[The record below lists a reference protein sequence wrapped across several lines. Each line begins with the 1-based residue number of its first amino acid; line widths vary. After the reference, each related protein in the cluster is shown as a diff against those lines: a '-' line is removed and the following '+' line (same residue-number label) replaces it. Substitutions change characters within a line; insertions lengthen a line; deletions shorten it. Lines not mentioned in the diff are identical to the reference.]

1 MVALHPKNTR
11 PRRKPF
17 WIVYDEMEEFKE
29 LAREDREEDIRRPQ
43 GMQTIMKTQ
52 NKKGGLNYENPK
64 SLPLQRFDGRID
76 SCPGRQ
82 RMWPD
87 SGKDSQ

>member
-1 MVALHPKNTR
+1 
-11 PRRKPF
+11 
-17 WIVYDEMEEFKE
+17 MEEFKG
-29 LAREDREEDIRRPQ
+29 LPTEDREEDIRRPQ
-43 GMQTIMKTQ
+43 GMQTMMKIQ

-64 SLPLQRFDGRID
+64 SLPLQRFDCRID

-82 RMWPD
+82 WMWPD